1 MPWLKRDDWSL
12 LRVGWFVLIAAAY
25 LLRLS
30 FMPLT
35 AQNDLLLMAWKA
47 HHINQGHWNIY
58 AYLAGPHDERD
69 VVNGHPPAAYPY
81 GFYAAMAGWLE
92 VLRRAGFIDFGG
104 WNTQWAIP
112 SHAWWFLLLK
122 LPYLASDLLIGIMLF
137 RAARPGRGLLA
148 WAGWAWSLSGAY
160 LLLMGQNDLY
170 PTLFTVGA
178 AWLGGRALQAQRS
191 QQTQRGAVLAAAS
204 MALLG
209 LGATFKIIP
218 LALAAPFALVLA
230 SQWRVRL
237 LLAAIPMAIFGASA
251 APFIT
256 TPAFVSGVL
265 FNWEGMRI
273 FSAAQIFASPV
284 SLFVMAY
291 MALLI
296 ILVVRPASLASPVD
310 LWAIGAALFS
320 SLFLFSWSQ
329 FYWAV
334 WLTPFVVALI
344 AHDAGRYRY
353 WLTLWLVIEVTFAIL
368 LFSLHR
374 DFSIGLLAG
383 MSLSFRFAQLDTVL
397 ALFAPVLRQ
406 PMEIFWTT
414 ARSAQTAT
422 RLLVFVGA
430 LLLLI
435 APKLA
440 IWRRTPGEH
449 LLCIKPVQ
457 LTAVLVLPTFVGLVL
472 AAGVFV
478 LSRHAVARGFGF
490 NVVQRIALTSEQ
502 PSFAQALPPLTDTLT
517 GLLLPVL
524 HNESSS
530 LPSKLQ
536 ACVVLQ
542 SVEHCA
548 QGMLL
553 PTGYGFRLPA
563 QVALQGE
570 PVRVVFRLVEPAIGA
585 RVVVPVISLST
596 ARRPQDYQLIQGQTT
611 LIGHTARITLLRSF
625 DLSQALAE
633 TTERLTRD
641 WRLFVVWPLVAIVC
655 MIVVWRI
662 ARGVHQQELF
672 MEHTSRK
679 PAS

>member
-1 MPWLKRDDWSL
+1 M
-12 LRVGWFVLIAAAY
+12 
-25 LLRLS
+25 
-30 FMPLT
+30 
-35 AQNDLLLMAWKA
+35 
-47 HHINQGHWNIY
+47 
-58 AYLAGPHDERD
+58 
-69 VVNGHPPAAYPY
+69 
-81 GFYAAMAGWLE
+81 
-92 VLRRAGFIDFGG
+92 
-104 WNTQWAIP
+104 
-112 SHAWWFLLLK
+112 
-122 LPYLASDLLIGIMLF
+122 
-137 RAARPGRGLLA
+137 
-148 WAGWAWSLSGAY
+148 
-160 LLLMGQNDLY
+160 
-170 PTLFTVGA
+170 
-178 AWLGGRALQAQRS
+178 
-191 QQTQRGAVLAAAS
+191 
-204 MALLG
+204 
-209 LGATFKIIP
+209 
-218 LALAAPFALVLA
+218 
-230 SQWRVRL
+230 
-237 LLAAIPMAIFGASA
+237 
-251 APFIT
+251 
-256 TPAFVSGVL
+256 
-265 FNWEGMRI
+265 
-273 FSAAQIFASPV
+273 
-284 SLFVMAY
+284 
-291 MALLI
+291 
-296 ILVVRPASLASPVD
+296 
-310 LWAIGAALFS
+310 
-320 SLFLFSWSQ
+320 
-329 FYWAV
+329 
-334 WLTPFVVALI
+334 
-344 AHDAGRYRY
+344 
-353 WLTLWLVIEVTFAIL
+353 
-368 LFSLHR
+368 
-374 DFSIGLLAG
+374 
-383 MSLSFRFAQLDTVL
+383 
-397 ALFAPVLRQ
+397 
-406 PMEIFWTT
+406 
-414 ARSAQTAT
+414 
-422 RLLVFVGA
+422 
-430 LLLLI
+430 LLLI